1 MPWIGYEDD
10 RDSSLVALPSPARR
24 PTDAAGDEAPTSTDE
39 PQRVPVVEDALDRL
53 ARGRLGRP
61 RAGRS
66 ALQAAEEGA
75 EPGQHAVTGLADL
88 DLAVG

>member
-1 MPWIGYEDD
+1 LGGGGVWVGG
-10 RDSSLVALPSPARR
+10 VCALPP
-24 PTDAAGDEAPTSTDE
+24 PP
-39 PQRVPVVEDALDRL
+39 PP
-53 ARGRLGRP
+53 
-61 RAGRS
+61 GRS